1 MRSQGSAATKP
12 SISVSPGE
20 SNSRL
25 AQTLESGSKI
35 MNENLQDRETR
46 AFQHVGIF
54 GGGAWGTALA
64 QSARRAGRD
73 ATLWA
78 YESETVSEINS
89 YHTNRVYL
97 PGIALDP
104 AVRAT
109 TKAKEVADAD
119 LILLVV
125 PAQFLR
131 TVAKEIAPR
140 FDAGKPVVICAKGFE
155 ENTGTF
161 MSGVVKEVLP
171 EAEVAVL
178 SGPSFAG
185 EVARNLP
192 TALTLAC
199 ESEALGAKLMAAL
212 AHRNFRLY
220 WSNDVAGTQIGGA
233 VKNVL
238 AIAAGIVEGRQF
250 GRNAHAAVTTRGFA
264 ELVRLG
270 TKLGGR
276 FETLTGLSG
285 LGDLI
290 LTCSSMQSRNMSLGV
305 ALGQGQALADILAAR
320 KSITEGV
327 YSASAVVALAK
338 KHGVEMPICE
348 AVHNVVKGQMNVDEA
363 IEALLSRPLRA
374 EIDPSPAALLS

>member
-1 MRSQGSAATKP
+1 MNANSQDS
-12 SISVSPGE
+12 
-20 SNSRL
+20 
-25 AQTLESGSKI
+25 
-35 MNENLQDRETR
+35 ETR
-46 AFQHVGIF
+46 ALQRVGIL

-73 ATLWA
+73 VTLWA
-78 YESETVSEINS
+78 YEFETVSEINS
-89 YHTNRVYL
+89 HHTNRVYL
-97 PGIALDP
+97 PGVALDP
-104 AVRAT
+104 AIKAT
-109 TKAKEVADAD
+109 AKAKDLAGVD

-125 PAQFLR
+125 PSQFLR
-131 TVAKEIAPR
+131 AVAKDIAPH
-140 FDAGKPVVICAKGFE
+140 FEAGKPVVICAKGFE
-155 ENTGTF
+155 EDSGAF
-161 MSGVVKEVLP
+161 MSDVVKEVLP
-171 EAEVAVL
+171 EAMVAVL

-199 ESEALGAKLMAAL
+199 ESEDLGKALMPAL
-212 AHRNFRLY
+212 ARRNFRLY
-220 WSNDVAGTQIGGA
+220 WSSDLIGTQAGGA

-290 LTCSSMQSRNMSLGV
+290 LTCSSSQSRNMSLGA
-305 ALGQGQALADILAAR
+305 ALGQGQALADILGAR

-327 YSASAVVALAK
+327 YSASAVVALAR
-338 KHGVEMPICE
+338 KHGIEMPICE
-348 AVHNVVKGQMNVDEA
+348 AVQNVVKGQMSVDEA
-363 IEALLSRPLRA
+363 IEALLSRPLRS
-374 EIDPSPAALLS
+374 ETDHPPAAAPR

>member
-1 MRSQGSAATKP
+1 
-12 SISVSPGE
+12 
-20 SNSRL
+20 
-25 AQTLESGSKI
+25 
-35 MNENLQDRETR
+35 MNGNLQDGETR
-46 AFQHVGIF
+46 RLQRVGIL

-73 ATLWA
+73 VTLWA
-78 YESETVSEINS
+78 YEFETVSEINS
-89 YHTNRVYL
+89 DHTNRVYL
-97 PGIALDP
+97 PGVALDP
-104 AVRAT
+104 AIRAT
-109 TKAKEVADAD
+109 TEAKEIAGVD

-125 PAQFLR
+125 PSQFVR
-131 TVAKEIAPR
+131 TVAKEIAPH
-140 FDAGKPVVICAKGFE
+140 FGAGKPVVICAKGIE
-155 ENTGTF
+155 EDSGAF
-161 MSGVVKEVLP
+161 MSGIVKAVLP
-171 EAEVAVL
+171 KAQVAVL

-199 ESEALGAKLMAAL
+199 ESEESGKALMAAL

-220 WSNDVAGTQIGGA
+220 WSNDVIGTQIGGA

-290 LTCSSMQSRNMSLGV
+290 LTCSSIQSRNMSLGV
-305 ALGQGQALADILAAR
+305 ALGQGQALADILGAR

-327 YSASAVVALAK
+327 YSASAVVELAK

-348 AVHNVVKGQMNVDEA
+348 AVHNVVKNKMSVDEA
-363 IEALLSRPLRA
+363 IDALLSRPLRA
-374 EIDPSPAALLS
+374 ETDIPSAAAHPLL